1 MDKHTLNTSW
11 SLYNERGKV
20 SNSIQA
26 SFKNGRKKLKK
37 KNIGAIFAAC

>member
-20 SNSIQA
+20 SNSIQ
-26 SFKNGRKKLKK
+26 KWEKKALKK
-37 KNIGAIFAAC
+37 TVGAIFAAC